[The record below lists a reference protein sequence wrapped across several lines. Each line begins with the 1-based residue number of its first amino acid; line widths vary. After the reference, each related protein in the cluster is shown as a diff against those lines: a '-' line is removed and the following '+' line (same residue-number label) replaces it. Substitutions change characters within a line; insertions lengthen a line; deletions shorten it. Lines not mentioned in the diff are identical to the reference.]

1 MKTSVLHPQ
10 CKKQI
15 LIPKEPKGAWLKVH
29 ESLYSKKSMDH
40 GNKGQL
46 QNPLSPSSFHTMP
59 SYTIFFNFEL
69 LLQKGSFVC

>member
-1 MKTSVLHPQ
+1 MNHH
-10 CKKQI
+10 
-15 LIPKEPKGAWLKVH
+15 IPKKN
-29 ESLYSKKSMDH
+29 MDH

-69 LLQKGSFVC
+69 FTPKEKFCMLKIF